1 MCVLNTEL
9 RKASSLTIIIK
20 RLRIVLVVS
29 KVDWILENVLLCS
42 WTRANVTDVTVP
54 DDDILVF
61 MGGLDAVMQWSA
73 DLIEDV
79 GMLAQHWAR
88 ARPRRVWRMDVVEGW
103 RSGGERRPRVTL
115 TMELVNVERD

>member
-1 MCVLNTEL
+1 MLNTEL
-9 RKASSLTIIIK
+9 GKASSLTIIIN

-61 MGGLDAVMQWSA
+61 MEGLDAVMQWSA

-79 GMLAQHWAR
+79 GMLAQHWAWAR
-88 ARPRRVWRMDVVEGW
+88 PFIPAGARPRQV
-103 RSGGERRPRVTL
+103 
-115 TMELVNVERD
+115 

>member
-1 MCVLNTEL
+1 MLNTEL
-9 RKASSLTIIIK
+9 GKASSLTIIIN

-88 ARPRRVWRMDVVEGW
+88 ARPRRVWRILVIEGW
-103 RSGGERRPRVTL
+103 RSGGERWPRVTL

>member
-9 RKASSLTIIIK
+9 VKASSLTIIIN

-79 GMLAQHWAR
+79 GMLAKHWAR
-88 ARPRRVWRMDVVEGW
+88 SRRVWRMDVIEAW
-103 RSGGERRPRVTL
+103 RSGGERWPRVTL